1 MRALQARPAASA
13 ERRIIIMKLKRIA
26 TILFSTIMVTSLA
39 ACGSADSGE
48 TAANNNSSTGTGQT
62 SQNSEE
68 ESESL
73 LGSESASIHL
83 KVGTTTAPDGHY
95 VLGLVEMQKAL
106 EEYSNGEMTLDIYPN
121 SALGGESDMMDAVS
135 MGTQDM
141 VLSST
146 GPIPSFSSAT
156 SNWST
161 LDLPYLFEDEQQ
173 AYAVFDSEVGQG
185 LLDEF
190 EGTGIKAVG
199 FWENG
204 FRELTNNSKAIA
216 TPDDLAGMKIRTMEN
231 AVHMA
236 TYTAL
241 GATPTAMAWGE
252 IFSALQQGT
261 VDGQENPLAIILTA
275 KVYEVQK
282 HVSMIDLF
290 YSPCVLM
297 ISEDVYNGFTDE
309 QKEAFDKAAE
319 DGKVAERQI
328 SQEIKNNAREAMEAE
343 GVTFTD
349 VDKAV
354 WVEAVQS
361 VYSDSSLGIDEE
373 LLGQIRGI
381 TGN

>member
-1 MRALQARPAASA
+1 
-13 ERRIIIMKLKRIA
+13 MKMKRIA
-26 TILFSTIMVTSLA
+26 TVLLATAMVMNLA
-39 ACGSADSGE
+39 ACGSGSTEEAAPAADTAAAPAE
-48 TAANNNSSTGTGQT
+48 TAGDAAA
-62 SQNSEE
+62 EE
-68 ESESL
+68 ESTDL
-73 LGSESASIHL
+73 LGSASASIHL

-95 VLGLVEMQKAL
+95 VLGLVAMQKAL

-156 SNWST
+156 ANWST
-161 LDLPYLFEDEQQ
+161 LDLPYLFETEED
-173 AYAVFDSEVGQG
+173 AYAVFDSEVGQS

-190 EGTGIKAVG
+190 EGTGIKAIG

-204 FRELTNNSKAIA
+204 FRVMTNNEKEVA
-216 TPDDLAGMKIRTMEN
+216 TPADLAGMKIRTMEN

-282 HVSMIDLF
+282 YVSMIDLF

-319 DGKVAERQI
+319 DGKNAERQI
-328 SQEIKNNAREAMEAE
+328 SQEIKASAREAMEAE
-343 GVTFTD
+343 GVVFTD
-349 VDKAV
+349 VNKDEWIAAV
-354 WVEAVQS
+354 ES
-361 VYSDSSLGIDEE
+361 VYSDASLNIDQD
-373 LLGQIRGI
+373 LLAKIREI
-381 TGN
+381 TGK

>member
-1 MRALQARPAASA
+1 
-13 ERRIIIMKLKRIA
+13 MKLKSIA
-26 TILFSTIMVTSLA
+26 TVLLATAMVLNLA
-39 ACGSADSGE
+39 ACGSSSEPAASTETPAASEEAPAD
-48 TAANNNSSTGTGQT
+48 TAE
-62 SQNSEE
+62 EE
-68 ESESL
+68 ESSDL
-73 LGSESASIHL
+73 LGSASAFIHL

-95 VLGLVEMQKAL
+95 VLGLVAMQKAL

-156 SNWST
+156 TNWST
-161 LDLPYLFEDEQQ
+161 LDLPYLFETEED
-173 AYAVFDSEVGQG
+173 AYAVFDSEVGQA
-185 LLDEF
+185 LLAEF
-190 EGTGIKAVG
+190 EGTGIKAIG

-204 FRELTNNSKAIA
+204 FREMTNNSKEVA
-216 TPDDLAGMKIRTMEN
+216 TPADLSGMKIRTMEN

-282 HVSMIDLF
+282 YVSMIDLF

-309 QKEAFDKAAE
+309 QREAFDKAAE
-319 DGKVAERQI
+319 DGKNAERQI
-328 SQEIKNNAREAMEAE
+328 SQEIKASAREAMEAE
-343 GVTFTD
+343 GVVFTD
-349 VDKAV
+349 VNKDEWIAAV
-354 WVEAVQS
+354 ES

-373 LLGQIRGI
+373 LLAQIREI
-381 TGN
+381 TGK

>member
-1 MRALQARPAASA
+1 MKMRRVVTVLLSAA
-13 ERRIIIMKLKRIA
+13 
-26 TILFSTIMVTSLA
+26 MVMNLA
-39 ACGSADSGE
+39 ACGSDSSANTSADTSAD
-48 TAANNNSSTGTGQT
+48 TAADTTAAADTAADTSSA
-62 SQNSEE
+62 E
-68 ESESL
+68 ESDSL
-73 LGSESASIHL
+73 LGSDSASIHL

-141 VLSST
+141 VLTST

-156 SNWST
+156 TNWST
-161 LDLPYLFEDEQQ
+161 LDLPYLFENEEE
-173 AYAVFDSEVGQG
+173 AYAVFDSEVGQA

-190 EGTGIKAVG
+190 EGTGIKAIG

-204 FRELTNNSKAIA
+204 FRELTNNEKEIA
-216 TPDDLAGMKIRTMEN
+216 TPADLAGMKIRTMEN

-241 GATPTAMAWGE
+241 GSTPTAMAWGE

-282 HVSMIDLF
+282 YVSMIDLF

-328 SQEIKNNAREAMEAE
+328 SQDIKNSARESMEAE
-343 GVTFTD
+343 GVVFTD
-349 VDKAV
+349 VNKDEWVAAV
-354 WVEAVQS
+354 ES
-361 VYSDSSLGIDEE
+361 VYSDASLGIDEE
-373 LLGQIRGI
+373 LLAQIREI
-381 TGN
+381 TGQ

>member
-1 MRALQARPAASA
+1 MMTKKLLAILMGVLMILTLTACGEENSGADKPAAPA
-13 ERRIIIMKLKRIA
+13 
-26 TILFSTIMVTSLA
+26 
-39 ACGSADSGE
+39 ADSSDSKG
-48 TAANNNSSTGTGQT
+48 SG
-62 SQNSEE
+62 
-68 ESESL
+68 L
-73 LGSESASIHL
+73 LGKADAEKHL

-95 VLGLVEMQKAL
+95 VLGLVEMQKKL
-106 EEYSNGEMTLDIYPN
+106 EELSGGKMTIDIYPN

-135 MGTQDM
+135 NGTQDM

-146 GPIPSFSSAT
+146 GPIPSFSNAT
-156 SNWST
+156 TRWST
-161 LDLPYLFEDEQQ
+161 LDLPYLFKDREQ
-173 AYAVFDSEVGQG
+173 AYKVLDGEVGQS
-185 LLDEF
+185 LLKDF
-190 EGTGIKAVG
+190 DGTGVKAIG

-204 FRELTNNSKAIA
+204 FRELTNNKKEIA
-216 TPDDLAGMKIRTMEN
+216 TPADLAGMKIRTMEN

-282 HVSMIDLF
+282 YLSMIDLF

-297 ISEDVYNGFTDE
+297 INEDTYNAFSDE
-309 QKEAFDKAAE
+309 QKKWFDEAAE
-319 DGKVAERQI
+319 YGKQQERKI
-328 SQEIKNNAREAMEAE
+328 SQEIDSKARSEMEAQ

-349 VDKAV
+349 VNKDEWTQAV
-354 WVEAVQS
+354 SS
-361 VYSDSSLGIDEE
+361 VYDNTSIGIDQA
-373 LLGQIRGI
+373 LLSQIREQ